1 MYKYTYKVTVTYFGN
16 KVTTIS
22 AKNILTYYIF
32 SADDDNFVSEIRNR
46 CFISVFLLCWVLFII
61 VTL

>member
-1 MYKYTYKVTVTYFGN
+1 MYKYTYKATGTYFGN

-46 CFISVFLLCWVLFII
+46 CFISVF
-61 VTL
+61 